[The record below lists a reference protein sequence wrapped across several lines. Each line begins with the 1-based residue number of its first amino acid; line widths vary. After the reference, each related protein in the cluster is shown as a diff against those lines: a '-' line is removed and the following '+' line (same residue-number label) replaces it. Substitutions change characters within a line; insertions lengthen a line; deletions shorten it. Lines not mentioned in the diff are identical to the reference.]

1 MNIKSLPEMQ
11 SIATYLRNLSFR
23 KALLGGYDKEEVKE
37 SLAQLAN
44 MYDDLLARASQKFE
58 EEQEALRSQV
68 AKSAHAAVSDEAARA
83 LSESKKAYEELKA
96 KYDEL
101 EAQHVAELE
110 NLQMEFAAEL
120 DRASGSASKIEA
132 AGKQLIARA
141 MTESK
146 KRIDAAEKEAK
157 DTVAAAQREARA
169 IIKDAEDEAKRKASE
184 AQETIDTEVEKIQKS
199 LAEMREQITVG
210 HGEFGGVMG
219 EFFRL
224 VHDIESRDESIR
236 TQVTE
241 FVDSMGSIVDSASR
255 LTQTERVFGNAT
267 SAGANDPLAF
277 STPSDEMWNNW
288 LNSILEQDDSLDEA
302 TAAGHN
308 RFAAS
313 VTRAKERMEASKAKE
328 GAEKKT
334 GEGDKAKP
342 APKHASPEAA
352 MFGEVDLE
360 KL

>member
-37 SLAQLAN
+37 ALAQLAN
-44 MYDDLLARASQKFE
+44 MYDDLLARASQKFD
-58 EEQEALRSQV
+58 EEQESLRAQV
-68 AKSAHAAVSDEAARA
+68 SKSTHAAVSTEAARA
-83 LSESKKAYEELKA
+83 LSDANKAYEELKA
-96 KYDEL
+96 SYDQLQAAHAEEL
-101 EAQHVAELE
+101 EK
-110 NLQMEFAAEL
+110 LQLEFAAEL

-132 AGKQLIARA
+132 AGKQLMARA
-141 MTESK
+141 MAESK
-146 KRIDAAEKEAK
+146 KRVDAAEKQAT

-169 IIKDAEDEAKRKASE
+169 IVRDAEEQAEKKAAE
-184 AQETIDTEVEKIQKS
+184 AQETIDSEVEKIQKS

-236 TQVTE
+236 TQVSE
-241 FVDSMGSIVDSASR
+241 FVESMGSIVDSASR

-267 SAGANDPLAF
+267 STGANDPLAF
-277 STPSDEMWNNW
+277 NTPSEDMWNSW

-313 VTRAKERMEASKAKE
+313 VTRAKERLES
-328 GAEKKT
+328 
-334 GEGDKAKP
+334 AKP
-342 APKHASPEAA
+342 AQPKPAQEEPAPQHMAPEAA
-352 MFGEVDLE
+352 MFPEVDLE
-360 KL
+360 KI